1 MSENKWSIFKDIRF
15 DSEVQIC
22 NQCKKYTETSADGF
36 GVCSFLGSLHSSH
49 QLEWAAAL
57 SNIICKGFGFRETKK
72 LQFVDGYF

>member
-49 QLEWAAAL
+49 Q
-57 SNIICKGFGFRETKK
+57 
-72 LQFVDGYF
+72 